1 MFGVMMFTSK
11 LLMEGLPNI
20 HLIGMFTVLL
30 TVVYRKRALYPIY
43 IFVFLTGAYNGF
55 LSWWIPYLYIWTVLW
70 GVVML
75 LPRDLPDRWAAVI
88 YPVVC
93 ALHGLAFGTLYAPL
107 QALMYGLGWQGMLAW
122 IAAGFPFDLIQ
133 AGELKK
139 ASEIV
144 IKATPVLRLIFA
156 ESNPGP
162 LKEAMKM
169 IGIDCG
175 DPLLPLE
182 KPGKH
187 IVDALEVELKKLLD
201 WYK

>member
-1 MFGVMMFTSK
+1 MSAPRADGRRLALRIAEMAVYSMFGVMMFTSK

-55 LSWWIPYLYIWTVLW
+55 LPWWIPYLYIWTVLW

-75 LPRDLPDRWAAVI
+75 LPRELPRKWAAVV

-93 ALHGLAFGTLYAPL
+93 SLHGLAFGTLYAPL
-107 QALMYGLGWQGMLAW
+107 QALIYGLDWRGMLAW

-133 AGELKK
+133 AAGNL
-139 ASEIV
+139 AV
-144 IKATPVLRLIFA
+144 GLLI
-156 ESNPGP
+156 
-162 LKEAMKM
+162 
-169 IGIDCG
+169 
-175 DPLLPLE
+175 LPLSE
-182 KPGKH
+182 
-187 IVDALEVELKKLLD
+187 LLKKLNRRFGL
-201 WYK
+201 